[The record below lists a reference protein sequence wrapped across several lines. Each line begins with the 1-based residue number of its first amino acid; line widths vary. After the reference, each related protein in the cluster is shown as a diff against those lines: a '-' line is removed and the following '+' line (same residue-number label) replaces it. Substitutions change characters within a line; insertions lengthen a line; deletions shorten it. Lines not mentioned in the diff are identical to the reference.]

1 MGTHG
6 GAREGS
12 GRKAKYYH
20 PETGEPL
27 KTKGDRIPE
36 ILTPKDIQD
45 AANRKIKELDK
56 QTTK

>member
-1 MGTHG
+1 MSRG

-12 GRKAKYYH
+12 GRKTKYYH

-27 KTKGDRIPE
+27 ESKSRRVPV

-45 AANRKIKELDK
+45 AVNRKIKESNK
-56 QTTK
+56 QTAK

>member
-1 MGTHG
+1 MSTHG

-27 KTKGDRIPE
+27 ETRPSRVPTL
-36 ILTPKDIQD
+36 LTEKDIQD
-45 AANRKIKELDK
+45 AANKKIKELDK
-56 QTTK
+56 QTT